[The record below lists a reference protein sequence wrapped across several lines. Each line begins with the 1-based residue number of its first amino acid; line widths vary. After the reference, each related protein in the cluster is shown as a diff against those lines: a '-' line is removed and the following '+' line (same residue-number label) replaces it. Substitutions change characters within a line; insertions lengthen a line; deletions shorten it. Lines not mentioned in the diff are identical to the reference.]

1 MDGGKNTW
9 FQPFAHARNFPRN
22 LGNHVILVFFR
33 VRIMHNCVILVFFC
47 VMATCSDSDDK
58 FSSALI
64 LRIIY
69 TSEEYSNW
77 KPWRNGRVANVLLFL
92 RDAVRWC
99 INYGASLWKIIE
111 KLTSRMLKR
120 LKPGVLSAIC
130 ERRGM
135 RLPRHVALSLVLAVA
150 HKPHIY
156 MYTGIHTA
164 FEGKYRSWK
173 QGCDKCGVNHT

>member
-1 MDGGKNTW
+1 
-9 FQPFAHARNFPRN
+9 
-22 LGNHVILVFFR
+22 
-33 VRIMHNCVILVFFC
+33 
-47 VMATCSDSDDK
+47 MATCSDSDDN

-77 KPWRNGRVANVLLFL
+77 KPWRNSHVANVLLFV

-99 INYGASLWKIIE
+99 INYGASLCKIIE

-130 ERRGM
+130 ERRGT
-135 RLPRHVALSLVLAVA
+135 RLLRHVALSLVLAVA
-150 HKPHIY
+150 HKPHNY
-156 MYTGIHTA
+156 IHVYWNTYSIWGQIQILETRVRQVRGKSYIEK
-164 FEGKYRSWK
+164 FHYSTHREGALPWLSFA
-173 QGCDKCGVNHT
+173 QTCQASMPLFVLAVEIVLHVH